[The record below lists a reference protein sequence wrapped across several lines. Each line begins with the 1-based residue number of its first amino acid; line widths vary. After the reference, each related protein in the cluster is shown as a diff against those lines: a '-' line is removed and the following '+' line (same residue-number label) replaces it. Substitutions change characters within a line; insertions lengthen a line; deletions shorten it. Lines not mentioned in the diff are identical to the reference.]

1 MTQAQ
6 QVDSIRPHPAPGPTD
21 AVIAV
26 THRCNAQCAM
36 CKVWQSTAEDALT
49 PAAMRR
55 LPRSLRTINLSGGEP
70 FLRADLPQFVDE
82 IRRRC
87 PHAQITISTN
97 AWMVDRILTVME
109 EIRFIDPSIRLA
121 VSLDGLGEAHD
132 KIRGVSGAF
141 EAAMQL
147 IGGLTEAGFRGLR
160 LSMTL
165 SSANLDQLLE
175 VAALAARHDLEL
187 GVVAAHKARTHLG
200 VSELDEDEKIPDW
213 LAGAFAQLAQG
224 WLRSWR
230 PKQWLRAHFAC
241 FTYHYLAGRA
251 WRVKCAAGREF
262 FFLQADGTVYHCSVD
277 GRAMGNL
284 LQQDWH
290 AIWHGPEAHEA
301 RGAAAACA
309 ENCWMICTARS
320 EYRRRAAAVVAWIAL
335 NKLRAHLGRLRLDDK
350 G

>member
-6 QVDSIRPHPAPGPTD
+6 QAEATRPHPAQGPTD

-26 THRCNAQCAM
+26 THRCNAQCSM
-36 CKVWQSTAEDALT
+36 CKVWQSTAADALT
-49 PAAMRR
+49 PADMRR
-55 LPRSLRTINLSGGEP
+55 LPRGLRTINLSGGEP
-70 FLRADLPQFVDE
+70 FLRPDLPQFVDE
-82 IRRRC
+82 LRQRC

-97 AWMVDRILTVME
+97 AWMVDRILTAME

-132 KIRGVSGAF
+132 NVRGVSGAF
-141 EAAMQL
+141 DAAMQL

-160 LSMTL
+160 LGMTL
-165 SSANLDQLLE
+165 SSSNLDQLLD
-175 VAALAARHDLEL
+175 VAALAAEHDLEL

-200 VSELDEDEKIPDW
+200 VSDLGDEQIPDW
-213 LAGAFAQLAQG
+213 LVGAFAQLTQR

-251 WRVKCAAGREF
+251 WRVKCAAGRDF

-284 LQQDWH
+284 CRQDWQT
-290 AIWHGPEAHEA
+290 IWHGGDAHEA
-301 RGAAAACA
+301 RRAAAACP

-320 EYRRRAAAVVAWIAL
+320 EYRRRPLAVLGWIAL
-335 NKLRAHLGRLRLDDK
+335 NKLRAHLRRLRLDGKD
-350 G
+350 